1 MQASNDRRYRGL
13 TLRVLG
19 ACGPAMGPGK
29 AELIARIEQSGSIS
43 AAARSM
49 GMSYRRAWQLVE
61 SLNRTFARPVITTAV
76 GGARGGG
83 ARVTEFGMRV
93 ASRYRAMERAA
104 SAAIAADLRR
114 FRRLLAPPKARR

>member
-1 MQASNDRRYRGL
+1 MARYRGL

-19 ACGPAMGPGK
+19 KSTAAMGPGK
-29 AELIARIEQSGSIS
+29 AELVERIARTGSIS
-43 AAARSM
+43 AAARQM

-61 SLNRTFARPVITTAV
+61 SLNFTFREPVVTTAI

-83 ARVTEFGMRV
+83 AQVTPFGNALV
-93 ASRYRAMERAA
+93 ARFRAMEQKA

-114 FRRLLAPPKARR
+114 FAAQLRKARKR